1 MIDTNKYCKIG
12 LNIFRTIVSV
22 CGVDKWAK
30 TNPILLFFFVTKY
43 FGEQVRELGELFAN
57 SLPKSAYS

>member
-12 LNIFRTIVSV
+12 LNIFRAIVSV

-30 TNPILLFFFVTKY
+30 TNPILMF
-43 FGEQVRELGELFAN
+43 
-57 SLPKSAYS
+57 